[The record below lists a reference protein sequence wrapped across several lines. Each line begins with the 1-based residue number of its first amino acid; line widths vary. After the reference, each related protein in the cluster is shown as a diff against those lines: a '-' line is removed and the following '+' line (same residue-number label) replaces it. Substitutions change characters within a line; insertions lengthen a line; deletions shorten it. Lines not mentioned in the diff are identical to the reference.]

1 MSAKIPAT
9 GAALAAMGLS
19 HFAKPQIFDKIT
31 APAFPNDTRR
41 HVYTNGT
48 IETALGVGM
57 MVPQTR
63 RTFCVCWVSRH
74 LPATLLMKS
83 RTCIACRV

>member
-1 MSAKIPAT
+1 MSAKIPGA

-19 HFAKPQIFDKIT
+19 HFAKPEVFEKIT
-31 APAFPNDTRR
+31 APAFPENTRR

-57 MVPQTR
+57 VVPQTR
-63 RTFCVCWVSRH
+63 RFALAGVVAYLVYLVVGAVRSRR
-74 LPATLLMKS
+74 A
-83 RTCIACRV
+83 

>member
-1 MSAKIPAT
+1 MSTKVAGA

-19 HFAKPQIFDKIT
+19 HFAKPEVFEKIT
-31 APAFPNDTRR
+31 APAFPENTRR

-57 MVPQTR
+57 LVPKAR
-63 RTFCVCWVSRH
+63 RFALAGVAAYLIYLVLGAVRSRG
-74 LPATLLMKS
+74 
-83 RTCIACRV
+83 

>member
-1 MSAKIPAT
+1 MSAKVTGT

-19 HFAKPQIFDKIT
+19 HFLKPEVFEKMS
-31 APAFPNDTRR
+31 ARAFPEDTGR

-57 MVPQTR
+57 VVPQTR
-63 RTFCVCWVSRH
+63 KFALAGVVAYLMYLVVGAVRSR
-74 LPATLLMKS
+74 
-83 RTCIACRV
+83 R

>member
-19 HFAKPQIFDKIT
+19 HFAKPQVFEKIT
-31 APAFPNDTRR
+31 APAFPKNTRR
-41 HVYTNGT
+41 HVYVNGT

-57 MVPQTR
+57 VVPQTR
-63 RTFCVCWVSRH
+63 KFALAGVIAYVGYLVFGAVRSR
-74 LPATLLMKS
+74 
-83 RTCIACRV
+83 R